1 MSKIV
6 VVADSRSGKVKKPTL
21 EAVGAAVELA
31 GKCGGSVIA
40 VVAGADNGPAVA
52 ELAKSGASQVV
63 SVKSPALA
71 AYSGD
76 GHAKAIHAELGK
88 LGANVVLMPHTAM
101 GRDLAPRLAALLG
114 AGMVSDATALH
125 FEGGRFGAT
134 KPVYAGKAYRK
145 YLAKT
150 APFVATLRP
159 NVFEAKSGGPATV
172 TEAVSAV
179 GAGDLLA
186 VVKEL
191 VQSGTDRVP
200 LQEARVIVAAGRGMK
215 GPEHFGLI
223 EDLAAAFGP
232 GVAAIG
238 ASRAIVDAGWRPHR
252 EQVGQTGKVVAP
264 QLYFAIGI
272 SGAIQ
277 HLAGMRT
284 SRYIV
289 AINKDANAPIFKVAH
304 YGIVADAFEVLPA
317 LTAAIKAACAH

>member
-6 VVADSRSGKVKKPTL
+6 VVADARSGRIKKPTL
-21 EAVGAAVELA
+21 EAVGAAVDLA
-31 GKCGGSVIA
+31 AKCNGSVVA
-40 VVAGADNGPAVA
+40 FVAGADNAPAVA
-52 ELAKSGASQVV
+52 DLQKSGAAQVV
-63 SVKSPALA
+63 SLRSPALA
-71 AYSGD
+71 SYSGD
-76 GHAKAIHAELGK
+76 GYAKVIHAELGK
-88 LGANVVLMPHTAM
+88 HAPSVVLMPHTAM
-101 GRDLAPRLAALLG
+101 GRDLAPRIAALLD

-145 YLAKT
+145 YLARR

-159 NVFEAKSGGPATV
+159 NVFEIRSGGGATT
-172 TEAVSAV
+172 TEVAASI
-179 GAGDLLA
+179 GAGELLA

-191 VQSGTDRVP
+191 AQGSTDRVP
-200 LQEARVIVAAGRGMK
+200 LQEARVIVAAGRGMR

-223 EDLAAAFGP
+223 EDLTAAFGP
-232 GVAAIG
+232 GVGAIG

-252 EQVGQTGKVVAP
+252 EQVGQTGKVVSP

-284 SRYIV
+284 ARCIV

-304 YGIVADAFEVLPA
+304 YGIVGDAFEVLPA
-317 LTAAIKAACAH
+317 LTAAIKAAVAH